1 MLSVPPKI
9 LEHMNKSGEEGN
21 DAVLICKAYGDPIP
35 TIKWFKGDKVIQDA
49 TAVRNLKKRFIS
61 IYRNISEKKN

>member
-49 TAVRNLKKRFIS
+49 TAVRNL
-61 IYRNISEKKN
+61 

>member
-49 TAVRNLKKRFIS
+49 TAVRNLLKK
-61 IYRNISEKKN
+61 IYINIQKHF